1 MTDLLLQTG
10 AALAFVILLIAAA
23 AYVYKKKKPGI
34 PGLFHVAAY
43 QPFGPRR
50 GIAAVR
56 VGREVLVLGVTN
68 TDFRLLRVLDASV
81 LDEGTAA
88 AVADRV
94 SRLRKMKDGLD
105 G

>member
-1 MTDLLLQTG
+1 MTGMLLQTG
-10 AALAFVILLIAAA
+10 AALAFVILLIAGAA
-23 AYVYKKKKPGI
+23 WAYRKRQPGT
-34 PGLFHVAAY
+34 PGLFRVLAY

-68 TDFRLLRVLDASV
+68 TDLKLLRVLDAGAV
-81 LDEGTAA
+81 EGGDG
-88 AVADRV
+88 VP
-94 SRLRKMKDGLD
+94 SGGIERLRKIREGLD

>member
-23 AYVYKKKKPGI
+23 AWVYKNRKAGT
-34 PGLFHVAAY
+34 PGLFHVLGY

-68 TDFRLLRVLDASV
+68 TDLRLLRVLDAAAIE
-81 LDEGTAA
+81 EGTAA

-94 SRLRKMKDGLD
+94 SRLRKMKDGID